1 MTKKSLLVVVLFVVM
16 IVLGKSIFAQYDN
29 LGDWATEEGYDSEED
44 ITIGV
49 TSTGAEEYSTEIEEK
64 YDPILRPGFSLYM
77 EMRMYCHDA
86 ERDEATEKKF
96 VSNDLFTKYGHL
108 FIDDYLDYYE
118 YGALLPFLP
127 YTSAFSFNP
136 DLYSWVFEETDDDY
150 YTWTQPERLYLPF
163 TLDNPFDNAKLHRF
177 EGTNDGN
184 EDSPWEN
191 YGCIPYLAL
200 FNTVNFTNQ
209 ESWIAFEW
217 DGDVKTP
224 LDPSITPTYNKNIG
238 DNINWDSD
246 QDDCEAIGGAWS
258 EDASLSGYRC
268 CGDDSMWLNNRA
280 VNQRDGFEKP
290 IVDYD
295 DLEALDKEEVTMNSF
310 CLYGTGDLD
319 DPENNEI
326 SYEAI
331 RTDDSYTCSQTDFDA
346 YDDALHLDDDY
357 DDGLIELNKET
368 PFIFQGIEAET
379 DIGKWSDVSGQNPQI
394 CSYAYEFS
402 ETGEKYEWLDVNTAA
417 DATGPNG
424 YPLTILGE
432 EVTDVYKD
440 PETRLLTLCEEYLGS
455 TWTGSH
461 CCGNKYDYEDVATK
475 GYDSDTKEEYVDES
489 YSETTP
495 IYYDEAH
502 TQIKYQYACAE
513 GKAITVGETA
523 TVTGDDG
530 KEYKLLNNASINGGT
545 LYGCNIGTLS
555 LVGKDWYTQ
564 RNLITADTNANPCAK
579 QGSYLCNYNYTDPA
593 NPQWEWY
600 SLTTGDLEGKYVK
613 DVLGYSSST
622 DRFAHSQPA
631 WATAEQQPE
640 ACCAGNRC
648 WNGGEC
654 VDEHTPYDYDTDADG
669 EEEHYLCSEGQWT
682 GELET
687 KYDWYYNTDGAAI
700 NYCPESYSCVCSSNE
715 DDETFCTANDAYV
728 EGGCTLEQDFYTKD
742 HFCEAYTN
750 TDGIDSSRWTSRTK
764 LLAFQ
769 LMDIA
774 EAEATDYTLFCDNYT
789 NSLNTWVT
797 VEPIAE
803 DINSFCV
810 LSQNDEITIGV
821 TFNSDD
827 EDEPMTVD
835 VEKLLFGTNGFL
847 SNILDVEDMEDRED
861 CDAALAEDQST
872 YRFGKYYSCDGKTKK
887 IFYNSKLKALIYSK
901 DRTGA
906 TTLAYPTDDFTSY
919 QTSFDDYRQTI
930 LDHLA
935 SETIENPA
943 GDPLIEDFASFEHVQ
958 DYNRI
963 YYAEDSGTSV
973 FGFEDLKY
981 DGETGN
987 RWYLGVV
994 YDGITIDCDQ
1004 IYAPYETTL
1013 KIYCS
1018 SDAGIVLERSTTGS
1032 EYWNSLTAALRLE

>member
-1 MTKKSLLVVVLFVVM
+1 MTKKALLILIMVGILFLIKSFVVLGGYDDPGDSTSAAEGSTDETSETPPEEPEAGPPEDTEDEEVPEEGEACDPDAIPCTLMNLDLRLYCYDEDRHTEEQKEKFVYQDVQRYNGTLYLEDM
-16 IVLGKSIFAQYDN
+16 PKVNEEDFSLNPTFFLN
-29 LGDWATEEGYDSEED
+29 LGSLVAYFTKISVSEDSATENYY
-44 ITIGV
+44 
-49 TSTGAEEYSTEIEEK
+49 AWTESPDPVSIDLNPESDFEK
-64 YDPILRPGFSLYM
+64 
-77 EMRMYCHDA
+77 
-86 ERDEATEKKF
+86 
-96 VSNDLFTKYGHL
+96 
-108 FIDDYLDYYE
+108 
-118 YGALLPFLP
+118 
-127 YTSAFSFNP
+127 
-136 DLYSWVFEETDDDY
+136 
-150 YTWTQPERLYLPF
+150 
-163 TLDNPFDNAKLHRF
+163 AKLYRF
-177 EGTNDGN
+177 EGKSSGTVAYENGGCTPYTYFYYQMNSTSLSDDGG
-184 EDSPWEN
+184 WF
-191 YGCIPYLAL
+191 G
-200 FNTVNFTNQ
+200 F
-209 ESWIAFEW
+209 ES
-217 DGDVKTP
+217 DGDYFGYGQAYHP
-224 LDPSITPTYNKNIG
+224 QYYNDLSFDI
-238 DNINWDSD
+238 IWDENQD
-246 QDDCEAIGGAWS
+246 QCKAVGGSWLTTTGLYQ
-258 EDASLSGYRC
+258 DAEGNQYNC
-268 CGDDSMWLNNRA
+268 CGDDTIWLENKVVSEEGTLTNTEIDEIA
-280 VNQRDGFEKP
+280 VGTVSQSLYCLYTTLDVGND
-290 IVDYD
+290 IVV
-295 DLEALDKEEVTMNSF
+295 LPVEEV
-310 CLYGTGDLD
+310 GTGMW
-319 DPENNEI
+319 
-326 SYEAI
+326 
-331 RTDDSYTCSQTDFDA
+331 SYTCTPTYPAFEA
-346 YDDALHLDDDY
+346 YDITLETDDTYETAY
-357 DDGLIELNKET
+357 DNGEAINRA
-368 PFIFQGIEAET
+368 PFFFNESGVAET
-379 DIGKWSDVSGQNPQI
+379 DIGKWSDYNGENPYFCNEGVDDTNQK
-394 CSYAYEFS
+394 AF
-402 ETGEKYEWLDVNTAA
+402 EWIDVN
-417 DATGPNG
+417 DAGDKSQH
-424 YPLTILGE
+424 I
-432 EVTDVYKD
+432 
-440 PETRLLTLCEEYLGS
+440 CEDLLGS

-461 CCGNKYDYEDVATK
+461 CCGNKYDYK
-475 GYDSDTKEEYVDES
+475 GDFGEVG
-489 YSETTP
+489 
-495 IYYDEAH
+495 YYDESFSEPTTIYYADGTTILH
-502 TQIKYQYACAE
+502 QYACAE
-513 GKAITVGETA
+513 GTVIGGVNQPGDTPQTA
-523 TVTGDDG
+523 QKEGSDG
-530 KEYKLLNNASINGGT
+530 KEYELLNVNGT

-648 WNGGEC
+648 WNGDEC

-728 EGGCTLEQDFYTKD
+728 EGGCTLEQDFYTGD

-901 DRTGA
+901 DRTGT
-906 TTLAYPTDDFTSY
+906 TTLDYPTDDFTSY
-919 QTSFDDYRQTI
+919 QTSFDYYRQTI

-963 YYAEDSGTSV
+963 YYAENSGTSV